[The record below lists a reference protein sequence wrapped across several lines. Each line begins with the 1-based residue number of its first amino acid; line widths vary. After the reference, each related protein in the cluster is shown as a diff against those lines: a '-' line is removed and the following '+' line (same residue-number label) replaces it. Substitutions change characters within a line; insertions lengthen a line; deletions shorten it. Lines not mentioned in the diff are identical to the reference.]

1 MKKGSLA
8 LVKFIFPQNELL
20 LPAVSIDVPI
30 LFWENAELASVRMR
44 FSRDQ
49 CYTLATIVRFLVL
62 TAAIR
67 T

>member
-8 LVKFIFPQNELL
+8 LVKLFFPQDEPL

-30 LFWENAELASVRMR
+30 PFWKNAELASVRMR

-62 TAAIR
+62 NAAIR